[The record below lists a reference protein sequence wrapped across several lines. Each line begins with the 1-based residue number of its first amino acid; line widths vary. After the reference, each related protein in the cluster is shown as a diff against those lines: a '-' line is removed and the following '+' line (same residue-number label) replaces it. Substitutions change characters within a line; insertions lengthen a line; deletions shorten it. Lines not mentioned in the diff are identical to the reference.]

1 MTADLT
7 ASAARALAAGPP
19 CDELLAELAAA
30 RPFPGRF
37 RVVRQFTHLP
47 ELVLCSHRF
56 EWVAD
61 LCAYRQTAR
70 HAAATGVHFTVR
82 RAES

>member
-7 ASAARALAAGPP
+7 ASAARALAAEPR
-19 CDELLAELAAA
+19 DELLTELAAA

-37 RVVRQFTHLP
+37 RVVRQFTHKP
-47 ELVLCSHRF
+47 ELVVCSHRF

-61 LCAYRQTAR
+61 LCSYRRTR
-70 HAAATGVHFTVR
+70 SHATETGGHYTVR
-82 RAES
+82 RADA